1 MSTGPEVWCIGLTTL
16 DVVHR
21 AQAPPSRN
29 QKVTATRQDVA
40 AGGPAANAAVVA
52 AALGARVTLV
62 SALGASAVAAS
73 ARADLDG
80 CGVRVLD
87 LAPEHELAVSAI
99 LVEESTGARAV
110 TSLDG
115 GTADP
120 DPPDFAALPAPAAVL
135 IDGHYPTLAVAAARA
150 ARERRALVVLDA
162 GRSPPAFAELVPRAH
177 VVAASADVTLPDGGR
192 GAGAL
197 VAAGAGAG
205 VVTAGAEPVRFVTGA
220 SEGALTGAGEGL
232 VTGAATGHETGAA
245 SGAVPVPAVPV
256 RDTLGAGDA
265 FHGALVAALA
275 AGDPLRRALA
285 VAVAVASHRVQHVG
299 PRSYL
304 PTAAA
309 AVPG

>member
-1 MSTGPEVWCIGLTTL
+1 MSSTTGATWFVGLTTL

-29 QKVTATRQDVA
+29 EKITATRQDVA

-52 AALGARVTLV
+52 AALGARATLV
-62 SALGASAVAAS
+62 SPLGSSAVAA
-73 ARADLDG
+73 AAHADLTG
-80 CGVRVLD
+80 CGVHVVDVARD
-87 LAPEHELAVSAI
+87 HELAVSAI
-99 LVEESTGARAV
+99 LVDATTGARSV

-115 GTADP
+115 GAADP
-120 DPPDFAALPAPAAVL
+120 PAPDFAALPDPAVVL
-135 IDGHYPTLAVAAARA
+135 VDGHYPTLAVAAARA
-150 ARERRALVVLDA
+150 ARARGAVVVLDA
-162 GRSPPAFAELVPRAH
+162 GRWRPVFAALIPLAH
-177 VVAASADVTLPDGGR
+177 VVAASADFTLPDGGR
-192 GAGAL
+192 GPGAL
-197 VAAGAGAG
+197 VAAGAGVG
-205 VVTAGAEPVRFVTGA
+205 VVTAGASPVQFVTGVGA
-220 SEGALTGAGEGL
+220 GALTGAGEGP
-232 VTGAATGHETGAA
+232 VTGAA
-245 SGAVPVPAVPV
+245 SGEVPVPAVPV

-304 PTAAA
+304 HTAAA